1 MKRVIK
7 HNAVQKGFVLIGLA
21 LMVMLFTHCSQQQD
35 LGIQIPIEPYERLSE
50 YQFFAGEVAD
60 LSPAEGVLPYEL
72 ISPLFSD
79 YSHKQRFV
87 WMPDGQAANYTTEH
101 VLDFP
106 IDAVLIKNFYYHHDE
121 RDHAQGRRL
130 IETRLLINRGEE
142 WDAYGYSWN
151 DEQTEAYYDIVGDIK
166 DVTWINEAGETQKV
180 DYIIPNKNQ
189 CKGCHAY
196 DNKLKPIGP
205 KVRNIN
211 KNFAYQDGVY
221 NQLDKWQSEGY
232 LIAYDLAKDHPV
244 VAAWDDGSIDLQ
256 DRSMAYLDINCGHCH
271 NPKGAGRT
279 SGMTLLADSE
289 LGLKVGVY
297 KPTVSAGAGTGG
309 HSFSIVPGD
318 ADKSIMIYRM
328 SSTNPGAMMPE
339 LGRRMVHTEGVDLIA
354 NWINAMDQNAFQ
366 APEDSSLN

>member
-1 MKRVIK
+1 MKQMLNQINKSV
-7 HNAVQKGFVLIGLA
+7 ALIVCA
-21 LMVMLFTHCSQQQD
+21 LIIFFFANCSQQFTV
-35 LGIQIPIEPYERLSE
+35 GINIPSTPHEKLSE
-50 YQFFAGEVAD
+50 YQFFDGDVAK
-60 LSPAEGVLPYEL
+60 LKPAAGVLPYEL

-79 YSHKQRFV
+79 YSHKERFV
-87 WMPDGQAANYTTEH
+87 WMPDGEAAAYTTEH

-106 IDAVLIKNFYYHHDE
+106 VGAVLIKNFYYHHDE
-121 RDHAQGRRL
+121 RDHAKGRRL

-151 DEQTEAYYDIVGDIK
+151 DEQSEAYYDIVGDIK

-205 KVRNIN
+205 KVRNMN
-211 KNFAYQDGVY
+211 KDFAFVDGVH
-221 NQLDKWQSEGY
+221 NQLDKWTTAGY
-232 LIAYDLAKDHPV
+232 LTGYDTATSHPA
-244 VAAWDDGSIDLQ
+244 VAQWDDGSLSLQ

-279 SGMTLLADSE
+279 SGMTLLAHSD

-309 HSFSIVPGD
+309 HSFSIVPGN
-318 ADKSIMIYRM
+318 ADESIMIYRM

-339 LGRRMVHTEGVDLIA
+339 LGRRMVHAEGVDLIA
-354 NWINAMDQNAFQ
+354 NWINSMDQSRFEV
-366 APEDSSLN
+366 PKDSSLN